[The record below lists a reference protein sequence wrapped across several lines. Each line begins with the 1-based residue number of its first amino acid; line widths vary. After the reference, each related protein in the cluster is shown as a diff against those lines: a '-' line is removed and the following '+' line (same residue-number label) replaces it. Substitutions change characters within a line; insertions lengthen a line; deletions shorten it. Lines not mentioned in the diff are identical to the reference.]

1 MEEIA
6 GLESVSALVL
16 AGGEGKRLQS
26 VVGQRAKVLAQVG
39 GKPFLSH
46 LLSRLRLQGIRRV
59 ILALGCFHQ
68 DVLDYLESQSLE
80 GLEIVPVIED
90 GPLGTAGAI
99 RHADSALTCDPVIVL
114 NGDTYA
120 EVSLE
125 TLLDFHRER
134 FAAVTLVA
142 AYKKAAQRYGS
153 IEIGEDGRVLGF
165 IEKGKGESGYV
176 NAGVYV
182 VSRQVIQRIPADRAV
197 SWEREV
203 LPTLV
208 GEGLFACCG
217 SFRFIDIG
225 TPASYRRAAQFLE
238 RQ

>member
-1 MEEIA
+1 MDETA
-6 GLESVSALVL
+6 GLESVSVLVL
-16 AGGEGKRLQS
+16 AGGQGKRLRPVLGEQ
-26 VVGQRAKVLAQVG
+26 AKVLAQVG

-46 LLSRLRLQGIRRV
+46 LLSRLRSQGIRQV

-68 DVLDYLESQSLE
+68 EVLDYLKEHSPE
-80 GLEIVPVIED
+80 GLQIVPVIED

-99 RHADSALTCDPVIVL
+99 LNASSVLTTDPVFIL

-120 EVSLE
+120 EVPLESL
-125 TLLDFHRER
+125 LNFHRER
-134 FAAVTLVA
+134 FAAVTLAA

-153 IEIGEDGRVLGF
+153 IEIGKDGRVLGF
-165 IEKGKGESGYV
+165 IEKGKSESGYV

-182 VSRQVIQRIPADRAV
+182 VSRQVIQMIPADRVV

-203 LPTLV
+203 LPALV